1 VQKAVYKS
9 LFYLQQSQYSHLIT
23 PTQQTNL
30 SLTLVSLC
38 QLPLAP
44 KPVAMRS
51 TSFVA
56 FTLCALSTT
65 VFSAPTPQLSN
76 IIGSIT
82 NPGAGNDNIFKGIAN
97 DNGVCLL
104 PSISHYLHSL
114 TVFSEQERQRQ
125 LRGQW
130 QWQQQQGR
138 QRQRGRQWQH
148 YQLPLYLEGASIRRT
163 R

>member
-9 LFYLQQSQYSHLIT
+9 LFYLQQSQYSHLII

-30 SLTLVSLC
+30 SYPCTTLPTTSRS
-38 QLPLAP
+38 
-44 KPVAMRS
+44 KPVTMRS

-82 NPGAGNDNIFKGIAN
+82 NPGAGNNNLFKGIAN

-114 TVFSEQERQRQ
+114 TVFAEQERQRQ
-125 LRGQW
+125 LRRQW

-138 QRQRGRQWQH
+138 QRQRGRQRQH